1 MFTLQ
6 ILDRGQTFLHP
17 VDRGPL
23 VLGSAPTADITLQ
36 EEGVA
41 PAHARIEP
49 TPNGARLLALAPTS
63 VNGTLVASADLTLGD
78 RLEIGRAVVVVGRT
92 VMRKGK
98 PDEVLADGVPR
109 ERGRRRAARRS
120 WLVPVMAAALLAG
133 VVAWMAGGDSSSRV
147 AAEIAAIQRWRLG
160 GQVERAAARIDTL
173 RREWVEATDGR
184 LQRLDAEAESIAAIA
199 VAAERL
205 RTALSS
211 PDDPRGYAEW
221 SQELQRLEHDGAEDE
236 RVAARQVRGRLT
248 ELLRERPRP
257 ARQPEAGPAS
267 AAAAAP
273 VAQAASAPAELSKA
287 GSQPPPAASANAA
300 RAPAPPPAPAPTP
313 VATSVVLPTAKIDLR
328 EVDRL
333 QGQGLFAQ
341 ALSLLQAS
349 LAEGESEAEVARLR
363 EKIDAVHADALEAMA
378 KVLEEAKQEAA
389 HDDPREAAQVL
400 FAARHRFPPTGAFTA
415 LSDAQRD
422 YELRA
427 SAVAKPNAAAAG
439 TPVARPVDEAVR
451 SATLAALRARMD
463 AVRAAEEKGDFR
475 TIAAALQAAAA
486 EVGERDADFAA
497 RLRARA
503 GEAELVAAWHEAVDA
518 AMRAGRHFKITAESR
533 TTEIERLE
541 GALLVGGGGALRLT
555 WHELDGKGVATI
567 VDQLGIEGAAT
578 LGAAVLIYRQG
589 EPALAEKILAKLLR
603 ADASTKS
610 AIDQVIARG
619 RGEPLDARGYV
630 FGKDGFQSVRS
641 LEVQQ
646 QARQL
651 AQRLDAALR
660 DKNPEARQVLLD
672 ATLASGPE
680 TVPVLVAALQ
690 RELTKQIQK
699 LDTGQLKKQIDKLAA
714 QRALLDDARRAA
726 KELIFDEK
734 KYFYPYKPPAVSSDR
749 YAEYLRV
756 QAEVD
761 RRVAAVRTLWQ
772 DDRARVR
779 VPSGLRADLDRLD
792 WLATTLGGLG
802 ELDHAQLAP
811 LEWTRAL
818 PAGDSVGIRDYCT
831 SQVERGEAEEW
842 CHVESYNAVVGKT
855 LSSAQREQLKI
866 TNDYRRMF
874 RHRPLAAVTAICA
887 AAQGHAEEM
896 SKLGYFAH
904 FSPTPGRKT
913 PFDRMKLAGYGFG
926 VSENCA
932 LADGAQG
939 AHQGWCQSSGHHRNL
954 LDPSHREIGIGADG
968 RYWVQN
974 FGSGAVHR
982 LDPAWASSAAT
993 KR

>member
-49 TPNGARLLALAPTS
+49 TPNGARLIALAPTS
-63 VNGTLVASADLTLGD
+63 VNGALVASADLALGD
-78 RLEIGRAVVVVGRT
+78 RFEIGRAVVVVGRT

-98 PDEVLADGVPR
+98 PDEVLADGVVR

-120 WLVPVMAAALLAG
+120 WLVPVTAAALLAG
-133 VVAWMAGGDSSSRV
+133 VVAWLAGGESSSRV
-147 AAEIAAIQRWRLG
+147 AEEIAAIQRLRLS
-160 GQVERAAARIDTL
+160 GQVERASARIDVL
-173 RREWVEATDGR
+173 RRDWAAATDGR
-184 LQRLDAEAESIAAIA
+184 LQRLEAEAQSIAAIA

-205 RTALSS
+205 RAALSS

-257 ARQPEAGPAS
+257 ARPPEAAPAPGT
-267 AAAAAP
+267 AAAP
-273 VAQAASAPAELSKA
+273 VARAASVPAERPPTS
-287 GSQPPPAASANAA
+287 SQPPPAAAGIAA
-300 RAPAPPPAPAPTP
+300 PVPATAPPA
-313 VATSVVLPTAKIDLR
+313 VVTSVVLPTAKIDLR

-349 LAEGESEAEVARLR
+349 LAEGESEAAVARLR
-363 EKIDAVHADALEAMA
+363 EKIAAVHADALKAMA
-378 KVLEEAKQEAA
+378 ALLEEAKQEAA

-400 FAARHRFPPTGAFTA
+400 FAARHRFPPTGEFIA

-427 SAVAKPNAAAAG
+427 SALTKPSAGAAG
-439 TPVARPVDEAVR
+439 TPGAHPVDEAVR

-475 TIAAALQAAAA
+475 ATADALQAAAA
-486 EVGERDADFAA
+486 EVGDRDADFAA

-503 GEAELVAAWHEAVDA
+503 GEAELLAAWHEAVDA
-518 AMRAGRHFKITAESR
+518 AMRAGRHFKIIAESR
-533 TTEIERLE
+533 PIEIERLE

-567 VDQLGIEGAAT
+567 VDQLGIEGAAA

-589 EPALAEKILAKLLR
+589 EPTLAEKILAKVLR

-610 AIDQVIARG
+610 AIDRVIARG

-660 DKNPEARQVLLD
+660 DKNPGARQALLD

-690 RELTKQIQK
+690 RELAKQIQK
-699 LDTGQLKKQIDKLAA
+699 LDTGPLKKQLEKLAA
-714 QRALLDDARRAA
+714 QRALLDDARRVA

-792 WLATTLGGLG
+792 WLAATLGGLG

-818 PAGDSVGIRDYCT
+818 PAGDYVGIRDYCT
-831 SQVERGEAEEW
+831 SLAERDEGEEW
-842 CHVESYNAVVGKT
+842 SHVESYNAVVGKA

-974 FGSGAVHR
+974 FGSGSVHR
-982 LDPAWASSAAT
+982 LDPAWASSAAA